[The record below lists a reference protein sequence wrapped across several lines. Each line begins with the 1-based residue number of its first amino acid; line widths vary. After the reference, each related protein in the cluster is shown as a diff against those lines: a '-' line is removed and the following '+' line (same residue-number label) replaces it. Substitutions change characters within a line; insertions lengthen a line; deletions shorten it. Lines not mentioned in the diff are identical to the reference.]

1 MMQGKNLCF
10 SYSREQEFIKELSVS
25 LPESRITTII
35 GPNGSGKSTLLNL
48 LIRVLKPQQGQILIG
63 KVDINRLRYREIARR
78 MATVYQHHTSPQDI
92 TVKEIIYFG
101 RTPHKGYFEMAN
113 AQDEEIVNW
122 AIQATNLT
130 ELQEKRVGCLSG
142 GETQRT
148 WIAMALAQKPK
159 ILFLD
164 EPTTYLDMFH
174 QIEILE
180 LIKGLNREQQLTV
193 VMVLHDLNHAI
204 KYSDH
209 IVVMKKGEIIGAG
222 APGETI
228 DEKLIEKTYKVRGIM
243 HTSDNRPFFIPVEIC
258 RV

>member
-10 SYSREQEFIKELSVS
+10 SYSPDQEFIKQLNVS
-25 LPESRITTII
+25 LPASRITTII

-48 LIRVLKPQQGQILIG
+48 LIKVLRPQQGQVLIG
-63 KVDINRLRYREIARR
+63 NVDINKLRYKEIARR
-78 MATVYQHHTSPQDI
+78 VATVYQHHTSPQDI
-92 TVKEIIYFG
+92 TVKEIVFFG

-113 AQDEEIVNW
+113 VQDEEIVNW
-122 AIQATNLT
+122 ALRATNLT
-130 ELQEKRVGCLSG
+130 ALQEKPVSRLSG

-148 WIAMALAQKPK
+148 WIAMALAQKPR

-174 QIEILE
+174 QIEILQ
-180 LIKGLNREQQLTV
+180 LIKELNIKQQLTV

-209 IVVMKKGEIIGAG
+209 IVVMKNGKIISAGTPGA
-222 APGETI
+222 TI
-228 DEKLIEKTYKVRGIM
+228 NAELIEKTYRVRGIM
-243 HTSDNRPFFIPVEIC
+243 HAGASSPFFIPVEIC
-258 RV
+258 